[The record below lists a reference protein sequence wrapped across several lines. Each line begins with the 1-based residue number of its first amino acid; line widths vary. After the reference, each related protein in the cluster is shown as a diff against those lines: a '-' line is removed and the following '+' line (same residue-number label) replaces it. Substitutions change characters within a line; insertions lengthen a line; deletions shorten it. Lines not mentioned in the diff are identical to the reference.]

1 MTRRRVCRCL
11 RIAWVG
17 LLLLTT
23 AWVVTA
29 SLQDGLAASRDGVAI
44 AVRQLAG

>member
-17 LLLLTT
+17 LLLLTA

-29 SLQDGLAASRDGVAI
+29 SLQDGLAATRDGVLA
-44 AVRQLAG
+44 AVSHLAG